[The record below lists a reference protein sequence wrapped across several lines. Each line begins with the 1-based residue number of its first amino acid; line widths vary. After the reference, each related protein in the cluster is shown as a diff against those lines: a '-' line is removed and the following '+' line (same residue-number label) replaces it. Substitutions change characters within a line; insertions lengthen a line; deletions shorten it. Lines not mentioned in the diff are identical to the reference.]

1 MANSGGYATGF
12 YFAYQV
18 FAPNGTPIF
27 PSGGGGL
34 SSFNSTVNPAD
45 FIIVSLSFSGQNVIM
60 SAWDSN
66 NSAYASQAYS
76 AENAAY
82 FEGLANA
89 TWANEM
95 FSGLMTEWYHSAPYF
110 GREAQVTYYN
120 SGQLSSAGMW
130 MHEAAPGWNGNWTAY
145 TGPFQ
150 YSNPNQLLE
159 ATYNNATEYSNA
171 YAYISGPFAL
181 CAMKTTTDG
190 YFYVP
195 NATYVNATSL
205 RVEMLFTQSNITGD
219 QTGAASPY
227 PAIAN
232 YPDGKVSEADVTMV
246 DDAFGSVEGGSNWN
260 YMADILCLRA
270 ITMADLVTVL
280 KNFGS
285 TGSYSNNL
293 GGIQVLFSTGQNES
307 LDAAGFAA
315 IPSGAMN
322 FTVTQNGIA
331 VGAMIVFCG
340 S

>member
-1 MANSGGYATGF
+1 
-12 YFAYQV
+12 
-18 FAPNGTPIF
+18 
-27 PSGGGGL
+27 
-34 SSFNSTVNPAD
+34 
-45 FIIVSLSFSGQNVIM
+45 
-60 SAWDSN
+60 
-66 NSAYASQAYS
+66 
-76 AENAAY
+76 
-82 FEGLANA
+82 
-89 TWANEM
+89 
-95 FSGLMTEWYHSAPYF
+95 
-110 GREAQVTYYN
+110 
-120 SGQLSSAGMW
+120 
-130 MHEAAPGWNGNWTAY
+130 
-145 TGPFQ
+145 
-150 YSNPNQLLE
+150 
-159 ATYNNATEYSNA
+159 
-171 YAYISGPFAL
+171 
-181 CAMKTTTDG
+181 MKTTTDG